1 MLKCVKLFKDI
12 LFFIVTQHYAVTMK
26 STPPS
31 MTDIM
36 EEWLPSTTDIM
47 KEWLFSAKTNR
58 YIHKILSASKSLEMD
73 IDGSL
78 YFHLKFPYKLV
89 HFRMIKNYCD
99 QHYEHDFYGE
109 RDNLITDT
117 CEEYYYKGS
126 VELIARDFSSQELVI
141 QLKCKTSQ
149 LFEAFL
155 KWDANLVEIISFLET
170 YATD

>member
-1 MLKCVKLFKDI
+1 
-12 LFFIVTQHYAVTMK
+12 
-26 STPPS
+26 
-31 MTDIM
+31 
-36 EEWLPSTTDIM
+36 
-47 KEWLFSAKTNR
+47 
-58 YIHKILSASKSLEMD
+58 
-73 IDGSL
+73 
-78 YFHLKFPYKLV
+78 
-89 HFRMIKNYCD
+89 MIKNYCD

-117 CEEYYYKGS
+117 CEEYYYKGP

-170 YATD
+170 YATN